1 MDSLNTLN
9 VFVQVAQARS
19 FVAAGRV
26 LGVSA
31 SAVGKSIARLEERLG
46 VRLFNRSTRSVTL
59 TAEGTQFLNRSY
71 RILAEIEAAEEELSK
86 TASAPRGRLKVSLPL
101 IGEPFLTVFAA
112 FRQAYPDIE
121 LELEFSDRRVDVI
134 EEGYDAVVRSGEV
147 PDSNLTSRL
156 LGEYRMLLV
165 ASPDYLKARGVPQHP
180 DELLGH
186 VCVQFRYPNTG
197 KLQVWPLRGNRI
209 DSDLDLPI
217 SMVCNNL
224 AARVGFALHG
234 AGIACLPDFAICEW
248 LDNGKLVRVLEDC
261 SEGGVFRL
269 MWPSGKHPA
278 PKLRAFIDFL
288 SEHLRLG
295 R

>member
-31 SAVGKSIARLEERLG
+31 SAVGKSVARLEERLG

-59 TAEGTQFLNRSY
+59 TAEGTQFLNRSR
-71 RILAEIEAAEEELSK
+71 RILAEIEAAEDELSQ
-86 TASAPRGRLKVSLPL
+86 TAAAPRGRLKISLPL
-101 IGEPFLTVFAA
+101 IGEPFLNVLAA

-165 ASPDYLKARGVPQHP
+165 ASPDYLQVRGVPQHP
-180 DELLGH
+180 NELLDH
-186 VCVQFRYPNTG
+186 ACVQFRYPNTG
-197 KLQVWPLRGNRI
+197 KLQVWPLRGHQI

-217 SMVCNNL
+217 SVVCNNL
-224 AARVGFALHG
+224 AARIGFVLHG
-234 AGIACLPDFAICEW
+234 GGIGCLPDFAISDW
-248 LDNGKLVRVLEDC
+248 LENGKLVRVLDEC

-278 PKLRAFIDFL
+278 PKLRALIDFL
-288 SEHLRLG
+288 SEHLKLG